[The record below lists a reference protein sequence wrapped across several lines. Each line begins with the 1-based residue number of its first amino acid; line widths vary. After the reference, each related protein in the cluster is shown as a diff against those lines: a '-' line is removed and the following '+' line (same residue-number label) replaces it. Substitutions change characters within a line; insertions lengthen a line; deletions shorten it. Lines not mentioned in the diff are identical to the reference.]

1 MKFYIMACTKF
12 SAFLVN
18 TNYSNSLFFIGQHSQ
33 ILRNNSNQPITVVFR
48 SGQNSE
54 NVEGERLFNQYKVY
68 FMGLAIVLAFY
79 VGQIK
84 SNLNLRSEER
94 LDAPKV

>member
-1 MKFYIMACTKF
+1 M
-12 SAFLVN
+12 
-18 TNYSNSLFFIGQHSQ
+18 
-33 ILRNNSNQPITVVFR
+33 VFR

-54 NVEGERLFNQYKVY
+54 NFEGERLFNQYKVY
-68 FMGLAIVLAFY
+68 FMGLAMVLAFY

-84 SNLNLRSEER
+84 SNLNLRGDDER